1 MDAQNNGNIEPAHS
15 YSEILNQVQLQN
27 NSHQTKLVVPVVTVF
42 VSPAVAVV
50 VAVMMAVAATLM
62 LLRLRGGA
70 AVVVGGGRRRHD
82 HVDRAERRI
91 TSIL

>member
-1 MDAQNNGNIEPAHS
+1 MIELFHLMAVFTNI
-15 YSEILNQVQLQN
+15 NQTDPVVQLQN

-70 AVVVGGGRRRHD
+70 AVVVGGGRHD